1 MKKIFILG
9 MGAQKAGTTWMHD
22 YLDKYEETDFGFKK
36 EYHVLDFNLKP
47 FRKMGIKRFFS
58 LENIKNHRQELIHV
72 KRDKI
77 DRDLT
82 GNFLTTAMI
91 LHPDLYFSYFNSLLK
106 NEVRISGD
114 FTPEHAGLEKT
125 ILKQVKDTFENEG
138 VEVLPIFLMRDPV
151 ERIKSNIAMTLAK
164 NNKKITKDDEVSVIK
179 NYQETARESI
189 KSDYMSTI
197 RNIKAVFGERSF
209 ISFYETI
216 FSEKETKRLS
226 ALLELDYLKPNFNAF
241 SNKSKRKKVNL
252 SDEHKSVIVE
262 NYRDTYFS
270 LYELYGESFIND
282 IWESCRFLNN
292 ER

>member
-22 YLDKYEETDFGFKK
+22 YLDKYKETDFGFKK
-36 EYHVLDFNLKP
+36 EYHVLDFKLKP
-47 FRKMGIKRFFS
+47 FQKMGINRFFS
-58 LENIKNHRQELIHV
+58 LEDIKNYRKELINH
-72 KRDKI
+72 KRDQI
-77 DRDLT
+77 DHNLI

-114 FTPEHAGLEKT
+114 FTPEHAGLEKAT
-125 ILKQVKDTFENEG
+125 LKQVKDKFENEG
-138 VEVLPIFLMRDPV
+138 IEVFPIFLMRDPV

-164 NNKKITKDDEVSVIK
+164 NSKKMTRDEEISVIK
-179 NYQETARESI
+179 SYQETARESI

-197 RNIKAVFGERSF
+197 RNIKAVFGERYF

-216 FSEKETKRLS
+216 FSEEETKRLS
-226 ALLELDYLKPNFNAF
+226 VLLGLDYIKPNFNTF
-241 SNKSKRKKVNL
+241 SNKSRRKKTEL
-252 SDEHKSVIVE
+252 SEEHMSVIVE
-262 NYRDTYFS
+262 NYRNTYFN

-282 IWESCRFLNN
+282 IWKSCKFLK
-292 ER
+292 